1 MNENENKNND
11 GPALELELE
20 LEGAPTRAARDAAD
34 VIGDVVRV
42 MKVSHGPKG
51 LLRHGPYAA
60 IITGVEADSDGDVL
74 AYNAFVLLVGTSQ
87 HERLVKDPKD
97 GEWTLA

>member
-87 HERLVKDPKD
+87 HERLVRDPKD

>member
-1 MNENENKNND
+1 
-11 GPALELELE
+11 
-20 LEGAPTRAARDAAD
+20 
-34 VIGDVVRV
+34 